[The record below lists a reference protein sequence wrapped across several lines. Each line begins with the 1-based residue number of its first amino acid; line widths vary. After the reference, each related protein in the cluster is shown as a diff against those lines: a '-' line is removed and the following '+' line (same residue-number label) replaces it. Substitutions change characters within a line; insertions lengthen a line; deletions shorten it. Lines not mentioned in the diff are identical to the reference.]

1 MRRSHWLAVLAA
13 AVVLG
18 LAAAAC
24 SPARLQESVRVLADI
39 EAGHGPSGLK
49 VATPAP
55 QRTALTFTVA
65 ERTWQAD
72 LYQPGT
78 PARGGVVLVPGLT
91 PKGRDDARLVAFAT
105 TLARARFAVLVPELE
120 RMRALTV
127 TADDARPIADAIVHL
142 ATVRGGKPVGIAA
155 VSFGVGPAVLAL
167 QEPETQGLVR
177 FALTIGGYYDLAD
190 LVTFVTT
197 GAYRDATGTGWRHRP
212 PKHYG
217 KWIFVLSNA
226 PRVVDINDRVLLTE
240 MASRRLEDA
249 AAPIDDLAAGLGA
262 EGRTVYRLLTNTEPE
277 QVPALLAELPPTMI
291 GEIDRLDLKR
301 RDLSRL
307 PVDFVIVHDRDDR
320 IIPETHALALAA
332 ALPPGRARV
341 SLIDSLDHAQTGP
354 TDLLDG
360 LKLLEA
366 VYTVLGLRD

>member
-1 MRRSHWLAVLAA
+1 MRRSCWLVLLAA
-13 AVVLG
+13 AIVLG
-18 LAAAAC
+18 AAAAAC
-24 SPARLQESVRVLADI
+24 SPARLQDAVRVLADI

-49 VATPAP
+49 AATPAP
-55 QRTALTFTVA
+55 QRTDITYAVA
-65 ERTWQAD
+65 DRTWQAD
-72 LYQPGT
+72 LYQPGA
-78 PARGGVVLVPGLT
+78 PAQGGIVLVPGLT

-105 TLARARFAVLVPELE
+105 TLARARFTVLVPELE

-127 TADDARPIADAIVHL
+127 TADDVRPIADAIVHL
-142 ATVRGGKPVGIAA
+142 AATRRGKPVGIAA

-167 QEPETQGLVR
+167 QEPETEGLVR
-177 FALTIGGYYDLAD
+177 FAMTIGGYYDLAD

-197 GAYRDATGTGWRHRP
+197 GAYRDTTGTGWRRRQ

-226 PRVVDINDRVLLTE
+226 PRVADINDRVLLTE
-240 MASRRLEDA
+240 MARRRLDDA
-249 AAPIDDLAAGLGA
+249 TAPVDDLAAGLGA
-262 EGRTVYRLLTNTEPE
+262 EGRTVYRLLTNTAPE
-277 QVPALLAELPPTMI
+277 QVPALLAELPPTMTS
-291 GEIDRLDLKR
+291 ELDRLDLKR

-307 PVDFVIVHDRDDR
+307 AVDFVIVHDRDDR
-320 IIPETHALALAA
+320 IIPETHALALAS

-360 LKLLEA
+360 LKLVEA
-366 VYTVLGLRD
+366 VYTVLGMRD